1 MTEFNENMINDD
13 ELSEVSG
20 GEGES
25 NLTIKFKK
33 GDRVKFRSE
42 VNGEEMIHGSVWS
55 SSKAFNTILVAI
67 QVDVPYKG
75 SNMARINQEK
85 VFHE

>member
-33 GDRVKFRSE
+33 GDRVKFISE
-42 VNGEEMIHGSVWS
+42 VDRKEIHGSVWS
-55 SSKAFNTILVAI
+55 SSKAFNIILVAI
-67 QVDVPYKG
+67 KVDAPYKG
-75 SNMARINQEK
+75 SSMARINQER
-85 VFHE
+85 VFPE